1 VSEKG
6 EAMSDKVGEQPVTH
20 RETWV
25 VRVCPECNGQTTG
38 DGAAH
43 YTDCPNTG
51 KVFAIREVEVVSSE
65 WRERAE
71 RAEAELEALS
81 GEERGE

>member
-6 EAMSDKVGEQPVTH
+6 EAMNEQPDKVGEQP
-20 RETWV
+20 
-25 VRVCPECNGQTTG
+25 
-38 DGAAH
+38 
-43 YTDCPNTG
+43 
-51 KVFAIREVEVVSSE
+51 SE